1 MTDTISGI
9 RSKKIITI
17 CRRLYGDDLLRL
29 AEALHKAGI
38 CHMEVTFD
46 QSDSAGEE
54 KTARAISALDE
65 RFGGEMEFGAGTV
78 LTERQVQI
86 AKEAGAKFIISPNV
100 NDEVIRTTLAE
111 GLISIPGAMTPSEIL
126 HADRLGAQF
135 VKLFP
140 AGTLGLKYLKDVR
153 APISHVSLLA
163 TGGITEDNFGDFL
176 AAGAAGAGISG
187 RLTDKKCIEAGS
199 FEELTRRARA
209 FMDIAGRY

>member
-54 KTARAISALDE
+54 KT
-65 RFGGEMEFGAGTV
+65 
-78 LTERQVQI
+78 
-86 AKEAGAKFIISPNV
+86 
-100 NDEVIRTTLAE
+100 
-111 GLISIPGAMTPSEIL
+111 
-126 HADRLGAQF
+126 
-135 VKLFP
+135 
-140 AGTLGLKYLKDVR
+140 VR
-153 APISHVSLLA
+153 APISHVFLLA

-176 AAGAAGAGISG
+176 AAGAVGAGISG
-187 RLTDKKCIEAGS
+187 RLTDKKCIEAGN
-199 FEELTRRARA
+199 FEELTHRARA

>member
-54 KTARAISALDE
+54 KTARAVSALAE

-100 NDEVIRTTLAE
+100 NDEVIRITLTE

-187 RLTDKKCIEAGS
+187 RLTDKKCIEAGN